1 MVSNAV
7 VEFLDIEYAKDGRN
21 DKARLCVRKA
31 HLEKDKWRDRDIM
44 RISRS

>member
-7 VEFLDIEYAKDGRN
+7 VELLDIEYAKGQKERQG
-21 DKARLCVRKA
+21 ASVREEGDLK
-31 HLEKDKWRDRDIM
+31 KDKWRDRDIM